1 MQSKNRNNSKMDKKK
16 KYWFVSF
23 TGMTGLVRKFGS
35 GFFVSE
41 GYDYFPFKKILK
53 DLENSYDN
61 TIEET
66 MVILNYKEITE
77 DEYNAQQNCYAKD

>member
-1 MQSKNRNNSKMDKKK
+1 MQSKTETIVKMDKKK

-23 TGMTGLVRKFGS
+23 TGMTGMVRKFGS
-35 GFFVSE
+35 GFFFSE
-41 GYDYFPFKKILK
+41 GYDYFPFNKILK

-61 TIEET
+61 VIEET